1 MYKKDITIVILNWNT
16 CKITQKCILSIYKYL
31 DKKNFRIV
39 IVDNGSTDNSISVFN
54 KLQKKYKNLY
64 IVKNSSNLGF
74 SAGNNSAKN
83 FFTTKY
89 LIFLNSDIEFIDN
102 SLLDAIN
109 YFGQNPDIGL
119 ISPKLILSNG
129 SIQNSVFPPQTIKNA
144 IKEFW
149 LIDKNSFYPY
159 APETD
164 KPTEVNSVVG
174 AAIIIKTKLFKKIGM
189 WNETYFMYF
198 EDLDLC
204 RKIRFLNKKIIYFP
218 RWTLIHKHGASGNN
232 LKNLQD
238 QWRRLIP
245 SSKKYH
251 GIVKHY
257 LLFFILWFGQKFFG
271 QQKS

>member
-1 MYKKDITIVILNWNT
+1 MHKKNSTIVILNWNT
-16 CKITQKCILSIYKYL
+16 SKITQKCIISIYKYL
-31 DKKNFRIV
+31 DNNNFRIV

-64 IVKNSSNLGF
+64 IIKNSSNLGF
-74 SAGNNSAKN
+74 SAGNNSAKKY
-83 FFTTKY
+83 FTTKY

-102 SLLDAIN
+102 SILDAID
-109 YFGQNPDIGL
+109 YFEQNPDIGL
-119 ISPKLILSNG
+119 MSPKLILNNG

-144 IKEFW
+144 IKEFY
-149 LIDKNSFYPY
+149 LRKRNSYYPY
-159 APETD
+159 TPKTD
-164 KPTEVNSVVG
+164 EAIEVNSVAG

-189 WNETYFMYF
+189 WNEKYFIYF

-204 RKIRFLNKKIIYFP
+204 RNIRRLNKKIIYFP
-218 RWTLIHKHGASGNN
+218 SWILIHKHGASGNN
-232 LKNLQD
+232 LKNSQD

-251 GIVKHY
+251 GIIKHY
-257 LLFFILWFGQKFFG
+257 VLFFIIWSSQKLFS